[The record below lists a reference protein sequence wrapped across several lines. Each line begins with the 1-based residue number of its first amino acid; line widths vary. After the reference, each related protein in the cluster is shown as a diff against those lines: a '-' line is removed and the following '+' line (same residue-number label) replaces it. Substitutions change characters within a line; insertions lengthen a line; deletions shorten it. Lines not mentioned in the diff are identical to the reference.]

1 MSQYTSWSYDDW
13 QTPTETSGS
22 IQCQVGQIEISAINT
37 PNTGIRINQGDIVG
51 FDGTVYVRSVANTK
65 SIFTT
70 VPFDIRGGGGGGG
83 GGGGSTYTLPTAS
96 ATIKGGVKIGSGL
109 TMTGEVLSAKDPLP
123 NYTTN
128 VQYKAGDKVVY
139 NNAIYQCTNNHT
151 STSTF
156 NPANWQI
163 LGASSGATID
173 FWAGGTNYS
182 VNNLVIY
189 DNAIYYCK
197 TANNDSTWDGDKW
210 QLLGKVPIAT
220 STVLGG
226 IKVGDRLSIT
236 SSGVLSADVQITDWK
251 DNTPYKAKDI
261 VIYDKKFY
269 RAKNDH
275 TSGATFTPNDWDL
288 LGGSGDG
295 NCITKWATN
304 TEYKTSNVVIK
315 NGSLY
320 YCLADHTSS
329 AFDTDISKWEL
340 LYSDLKLWD
349 DSTYYPVG
357 VTAIHNNKIY
367 RCKIAHTS
375 GSTFDSTEEANWDLL
390 SGGSSEHLLLNWKP
404 STKYSVNELVY
415 SNGSVFRCNT
425 AHTSGTTGLAT
436 DIANWTLITSDI
448 KAWNPSTSYVAGV
461 TVIQGNDIYRCDTTH
476 TSGAS
481 FDTTEK
487 ANWTKLGSGGT
498 TISDWASGTSYAVD
512 DLVIYNK
519 KFYKC
524 LTANSDTNFSPV
536 NWQEISGLFDWASG
550 VGYLVGDVV
559 ISNNKLYKCTT
570 AHTSSANFDT
580 NEQANWQLIGNNIEP
595 WVSSKAYDV
604 GDIAIYAGTLYRCKT
619 AHTSSTFSGDIG
631 NWTSIYAYI
640 PAWKDS
646 IYYPEGATVIV
657 NGKLYQCKTAHTSGT
672 TFSTTNWQL
681 IGGSS
686 VDLWKV
692 NTPYVIGDLVIH
704 DNKIYR
710 CNADH
715 TSGTTFSSTNWK
727 IVSDTVITNWAS
739 NTEYNV
745 DNVVIA
751 NNSLFHCNTAHTSST
766 NFSSDTANWDL
777 MFADIKSWSTG
788 KYYVAGVTA
797 IQNNKLYRC
806 VTSHNA
812 RSSFDSTEKA
822 NWIMICG
829 SNIDYWIASTQYDVG
844 DIVLYNGS
852 VFRCKTANN
861 SSTFSTT
868 NFELI
873 TSDLKPW
880 TASTQYVAGTTV
892 INDNIIYQCNT
903 THTSGT
909 SFNATEKANWD
920 RLSKETIK
928 EWASSTAYEVGDI
941 ITKDNRL
948 YRCETA
954 HTSTS
959 TFDPSK
965 FHVVGDFI
973 SQPLKV
979 GDVGFVSWQ
988 YTLLNDHLA
997 LDGGTVNNFKAT
1009 YPELYDFFDSNSV
1022 LTTTQA
1028 TYTANK
1034 ALCYYDATND
1044 VATMPDF
1051 LDKTVWG
1058 GTTIDEKQA
1067 GLPNITGGIEI
1078 YQSISGHAATI
1089 TNGCVTTTRVGTNA
1103 AGATSTNDFLRSN
1116 IDASQSN
1123 SIYGNSTTVQP
1134 PAIQLIPQIRYR
1146 QEVVEGTV
1154 EHYDNAPIGTI
1165 ISFMGVNAPNEF
1177 LICDGSTYNINDYW
1191 ELAEFIKSEFGTYNH
1206 FGGDGTTTFA
1216 VPDLRGEFLR
1226 GTGTNSHAKQG
1237 NGANVGE
1244 HQDGTEHTNPYQYGI
1259 SMGLLLYG
1267 NASGTY
1273 NTITPPDKIDSVTRT
1288 ETHYS
1293 SVNVSNTS
1301 QVSANAAL
1309 FTSRPTNT
1317 SVLYC
1322 IKYTNSITMNP
1333 SNHYSTEEK
1342 RIGTWIDGKPLY
1354 QKTYIST
1361 IPTGADSGNV
1371 NIVTDNNVIGTA
1383 DTIFISEGYI
1393 KDQASYGIIHQINT
1407 CDTSSSG
1414 AMLYSS
1420 IFVSTNYNT
1429 IRGRVVSRFVGNE
1442 ILVTIKY
1449 TKQ

>member
-1 MSQYTSWSYDDW
+1 MALNIGDNFSYLGAKPLDARRVFASKAALDVVSLSTVYEGMVAYAKLEDKYYRLKSGVW
-13 QTPTETSGS
+13 VEFQSGS
-22 IQCQVGQIEISAINT
+22 GITDWVASTSYSVGQ
-37 PNTGIRINQGDIVG
+37 
-51 FDGTVYVRSVANTK
+51 YV
-65 SIFTT
+65 
-70 VPFDIRGGGGGGG
+70 
-83 GGGGSTYTLPTAS
+83 
-96 ATIKGGVKIGSGL
+96 
-109 TMTGEVLSAKDPLP
+109 
-123 NYTTN
+123 
-128 VQYKAGDKVVY
+128 
-139 NNAIYQCTNNHT
+139 
-151 STSTF
+151 
-156 NPANWQI
+156 
-163 LGASSGATID
+163 
-173 FWAGGTNYS
+173 NYS
-182 VNNLVIY
+182 GSLY
-189 DNAIYYCK
+189 KCT
-197 TANNDSTWDGDKW
+197 TANND
-210 QLLGKVPIAT
+210 
-220 STVLGG
+220 
-226 IKVGDRLSIT
+226 
-236 SSGVLSADVQITDWK
+236 
-251 DNTPYKAKDI
+251 
-261 VIYDKKFY
+261 
-269 RAKNDH
+269 
-275 TSGATFTPNDWDL
+275 ATFTASHWQQ
-288 LGGSGDG
+288 
-295 NCITKWATN
+295 I
-304 TEYKTSNVVIK
+304 
-315 NGSLY
+315 
-320 YCLADHTSS
+320 
-329 AFDTDISKWEL
+329 
-340 LYSDLKLWD
+340 
-349 DSTYYPVG
+349 
-357 VTAIHNNKIY
+357 
-367 RCKIAHTS
+367 
-375 GSTFDSTEEANWDLL
+375 
-390 SGGSSEHLLLNWKP
+390 SGGA
-404 STKYSVNELVY
+404 
-415 SNGSVFRCNT
+415 G
-425 AHTSGTTGLAT
+425 
-436 DIANWTLITSDI
+436 IANWAS
-448 KAWNPSTSYVAGV
+448 STSY
-461 TVIQGNDIYRCDTTH
+461 TI
-476 TSGAS
+476 
-481 FDTTEK
+481 
-487 ANWTKLGSGGT
+487 GT
-498 TISDWASGTSYAVD
+498 
-512 DLVIYNK
+512 LVIY
-519 KFYKC
+519 
-524 LTANSDTNFSPV
+524 SDKIY
-536 NWQEISGLFDWASG
+536 E
-550 VGYLVGDVV
+550 
-559 ISNNKLYKCTT
+559 CTT

-580 NEQANWQLIGNNIEP
+580 NEQANWQLIGNNIDP

-686 VDLWKV
+686 IDLWKV

-710 CNADH
+710 CNANH

-751 NNSLFHCNTAHTSST
+751 NNSLLHCNTAHTSSA

-777 MFADIKSWSTG
+777 MFSDIKSWSTG

-797 IQNNKLYRC
+797 IRNNKLYRC
-806 VTSHNA
+806 ITSHTA
-812 RSSFDSTEKA
+812 GSSFDSTEKD

-829 SNIDYWIASTQYDVG
+829 SNIDYWTASTQYDVG
-844 DIVLYNGS
+844 DIVLHNGS

-868 NFELI
+868 NFELL
-873 TSDLKPW
+873 TSDLKLW
-880 TASTQYVAGTTV
+880 QASTYYAIGVCA
-892 INDNIIYQCNT
+892 IYDNIIYRCKT
-903 THTSGT
+903 AHTSGT

-965 FHVVGDFI
+965 WHVVGDFI
-973 SQPLKV
+973 SVPLKI

-988 YTLLNDHLA
+988 YTLLDDHLA

-1067 GLPNITGGIEI
+1067 GLPNITGSGITTLG
-1078 YQSISGHAATI
+1078 YTGNGGTVGSGCIRATASEYEA
-1089 TNGCVTTTRVGTNA
+1089 TFRSDTSSTAKTRSSNFSLNA
-1103 AGATSTNDFLRSN
+1103 SRS
-1116 IDASQSN
+1116 S

-1226 GTGTNSHAKQG
+1226 GTGTNSHTNQG
-1237 NGANVGE
+1237 NGASVGV
-1244 HQDGTEHTNPYQYGI
+1244 HQDGTEHPEVYAWSNNQIGI
-1259 SMGLLLYG
+1259 SVR
-1267 NASGTY
+1267 NHTA
-1273 NTITPPDKIDSVTRT
+1273 NTTNNGPQKDDSALTQRVGGISSSATPFDAIGK
-1288 ETHYS
+1288 YS
-1293 SVNVSNTS
+1293 
-1301 QVSANAAL
+1301 

-1322 IKYTNSITMNP
+1322 IKYTNSITANP

-1354 QKTYIST
+1354 QKTYELTSPPTVDTSTELGAIPSDTNAST
-1361 IPTGADSGNV
+1361 IKDISYVLCATGPYTYATGHYASASDY
-1371 NIVTDNNVIGTA
+1371 VTVWVRANN
-1383 DTIFISEGYI
+1383 
-1393 KDQASYGIIHQINT
+1393 QIT
-1407 CDTSSSG
+1407 CRVG
-1414 AMLYSS
+1414 LA
-1420 IFVSTNYNT
+1420 VQTNMSL
-1429 IRGRVVSRFVGNE
+1429 V
-1442 ILVTIKY
+1442 VTIKY
-1449 TKQ
+1449 TKL